1 MHYNIQC
8 GVYWSNNVTVAVIFI
23 ITVSNQYFM
32 ASEMDIFNMSLG
44 VFQMIGDSEMQVSLA
59 KPPTDSKVK
68 EKRKL
73 QHMLL
78 LGRG

>member
-1 MHYNIQC
+1 LQNAIGRYRHNNRLITIIGKTADVC
-8 GVYWSNNVTVAVIFI
+8 GLINRPF
-23 ITVSNQYFM
+23 
-32 ASEMDIFNMSLG
+32 ASVLH
-44 VFQMIGDSEMQVSLA
+44 VLFQMVGDSEMQVSLA

>member
-1 MHYNIQC
+1 MKTLH
-8 GVYWSNNVTVAVIFI
+8 VV
-23 ITVSNQYFM
+23 
-32 ASEMDIFNMSLG
+32 L
-44 VFQMIGDSEMQVSLA
+44 QMIGDSEMQVSLA